1 MRHNNFLDFSLV
13 GLSILMYLK
22 CPKGHSLEELQTHCF
37 LMGSTNFQFEEVKKK
52 RKIKFYASNTLEK
65 P

>member
-52 RKIKFYASNTLEK
+52 KN
-65 P
+65 

>member
-1 MRHNNFLDFSLV
+1 MWHNNFLDFSLL

-22 CPKGHSLEELQTHCF
+22 CPIGHSLEELKTHCF
-37 LMGSTNFQFEEVKKK
+37 LMGSTNFQFEEEKL
-52 RKIKFYASNTLEK
+52 RKIKFYASNTLER